1 MTRAI
6 LFPALAALLVLWT
19 GPVWAQEGDAPE
31 ETPPEAVTPQKSA
44 PTAPAEGESASRPGP
59 PKPPPSRGKAVRTL
73 DEITIEGEIAVPQVL
88 FITARDRQ
96 RYQDL
101 LHRRY
106 RQSSLELGR
115 AAAFPRYIIAR
126 F

>member
-1 MTRAI
+1 
-6 LFPALAALLVLWT
+6 
-19 GPVWAQEGDAPE
+19 
-31 ETPPEAVTPQKSA
+31 
-44 PTAPAEGESASRPGP
+44 
-59 PKPPPSRGKAVRTL
+59 VRTL

-96 RYQDL
+96 RYLDL

-115 AAAFPRYIIAR
+115 ATVFPTTILAH